1 MKINHSLWAL
11 AIVALSA
18 LGLFAFREKPQ
29 QYEFKLVTTI
39 ESVVP
44 GGLGR
49 SRMIT
54 SDARGAT
61 EEREMKNFFSM
72 VGINFKN
79 VRENDAL
86 ITDKIT
92 RMTEEGWELHNVTAG
107 VYSPGVTSDATSAGA
122 GIFITRYLFRRTK

>member
-1 MKINHSLWAL
+1 MKTNKSLWIAVL
-11 AIVALSA
+11 VLLSA
-18 LGLFAFREKPQ
+18 IGFFAFRPSQ
-29 QYEFKLVTTI
+29 TAYEFKLVTTV

-54 SDARGAT
+54 SDVSGAI
-61 EEREMKNFFSM
+61 EEKEMKNFFSL

-79 VRENDAL
+79 IKENDGM

-92 RMTEEGWELHNVTAG
+92 QMTMEGWELQQITSG
-107 VYSPGVTSDATSAGA
+107 VYSPPVTSDATSGGT
-122 GIFITRYLFRRTK
+122 GIFITRYLFRKAK